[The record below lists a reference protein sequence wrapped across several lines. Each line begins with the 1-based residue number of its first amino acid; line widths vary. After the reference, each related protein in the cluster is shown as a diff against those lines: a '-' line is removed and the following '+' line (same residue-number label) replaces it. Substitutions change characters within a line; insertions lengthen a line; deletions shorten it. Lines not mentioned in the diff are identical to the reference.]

1 MRVSSF
7 WLATALVT
15 SATICTAQTLP
26 GIGGKPGGLPS
37 LPGGLLGGGLPN
49 IGSSSIGNLTG
60 VLGYCVKNKIIGG
73 VGAGGA
79 ASAIGGGANAT
90 IGANS
95 VLNGLSGRTGVTSSK
110 DFALGQTGVLQTGNG
125 TLPLGNATGM
135 VRTRMCDLVL
145 QQATKLL

>member
-7 WLATALVT
+7 GLAAALVT
-15 SATICTAQTLP
+15 SATICAAQTLP
-26 GIGGKPGGLPS
+26 GIGRTPRNLQGLP
-37 LPGGLLGGGLPN
+37 GDLLGGALPN

-60 VLGYCVKNKIIGG
+60 VLGYCVKNKFL
-73 VGAGGA
+73 
-79 ASAIGGGANAT
+79 GGGAGR
-90 IGANS
+90 GASN
-95 VLNGLSGRTGVTSSK
+95 VLNGLSKRADVTSSR

-125 TLPLGNATGM
+125 TLPLGNVTGG